1 MDQAPLLGRC
11 KDCDFALF
19 ATRDN
24 VTDVDDFKG
33 VTQSGRAYRVGNNG
47 HFARCDKRHKVFVL
61 KSVKGTYSPDHKCDS
76 RCLNAKGNN
85 CTCSC
90 GGANHGA
97 GHVVTTHV
105 AINEPTVLNVTVNP
119 RDTVSIPAST
129 HIGEVGKH
137 IRGTATCIAA
147 KHLDDST
154 LYTFATTSGSIIK
167 WFAPTYVSV
176 EYAPGQKVTF
186 RAKVKAHQEFRNEAQ
201 TIVTYLEEV

>member
-11 KDCDFALF
+11 KECDFALF

-24 VTDVDDFKG
+24 VTNVDDFKG
-33 VTQSGRAYRVGNNG
+33 IRESGRAYRVGNNG

-61 KSVKGTYSPDHKCDS
+61 KTVKGTYSPDHKCDS

-105 AINEPTVLNVTVNP
+105 AVSKHFPPSPAGVEPTSQT
-119 RDTVSIPAST
+119 SQ

-137 IRGTATCIAA
+137 IKGTATCIAV
-147 KHLDDST
+147 KTLDEST
-154 LYTFATTSGSIIK
+154 LYTFATSSGSIIK
-167 WFAPTYVSV
+167 WFAPNYVSIV
-176 EYAPGQKVTF
+176 YAPGQKVTF
-186 RAKVKAHQEFRNEAQ
+186 RAKVKAHQEFRGEAQ
-201 TIVTYLEEV
+201 TVVTYLEEV

>member
-24 VTDVDDFKG
+24 VTNVDDFKG
-33 VTQSGRAYRVGNNG
+33 VTESGRAYRVGNNG
-47 HFARCDKRHKVFVL
+47 HFARCDKRHRVFVL

-76 RCLNAKGNN
+76 RCLNAKGHS

-105 AINEPTVLNVTVNP
+105 AITEPVAT
-119 RDTVSIPAST
+119 ST
-129 HIGEVGKH
+129 HLGEVGKH
-137 IRGTATCIAA
+137 IKGTAKVIAVRDVA
-147 KHLDDST
+147 DAT
-154 LYTFATTSGSIIK
+154 LYTFCASNGAIIK
-167 WFAPTYVSV
+167 WFCPSYANP
-176 EYAPGQKVTF
+176 EYTVGQEVTF
-186 RAKVKAHQEFRNEAQ
+186 RAKVKKHDEWNGEAQ
-201 TIVTYLEEV
+201 TVVTYLEEV